1 MNTFGP
7 PRRGHGGGLSRLI
20 VVLIVLVVI
29 AWALAMLFPGGGG
42 DPSSKAADAT
52 PDQIKQ
58 GEYLA
63 RVGDCAACHT
73 APGGQPFA
81 GGLAIAS
88 PIGTIY
94 STNITPD
101 PDTGIGKYTYGQF
114 ERAVRRGIDANDHT
128 LYPAMPYPSYAKVN
142 DQDIQA
148 LYAYFMHGVPPVKQT
163 NKAEGIAWPLS
174 ARWPLTYWRWLFAPS
189 VTPVETA
196 ATGDPTLARGQYLV
210 EGLGHCGA
218 CHTPRAFTLQEK
230 ALGPNQGTV
239 YLSGG
244 ESDHWI
250 APSLR
255 GELASGLGNM
265 GEEDIA
271 TLLKSGRSERSAV
284 FGGMSD
290 VVEHSTQYM
299 SDPDLA
305 ATAHFLKSLPP
316 ARQEDALTYNDATH
330 TALSSGNVGAPGA
343 QLYVDNCAT
352 CHRTDGHGYGQVFP
366 ALAGNPVLNGD
377 QAGSAIRLVLHGGTM
392 PSGRDAPTQFSMP
405 AFRERLN
412 NQQIADIL
420 SFVRSSWGNRGG
432 AVSAQDV
439 ARWRDLPPA
448 GQPLMTGY
456 DPRQHGPD
464 TPGPNAE
471 DQAAPAPVKK
481 P

>member
-1 MNTFGP
+1 MNTFGK
-7 PRRGHGGGLSRLI
+7 PRRRSGGGLLRLI

-29 AWALAMLFPGGGG
+29 AWAVAMLFPGGGG
-42 DPSSKAADAT
+42 DPAAKAPEAT
-52 PDQIKQ
+52 ADQIKQ

-63 RVGDCAACHT
+63 RAGDCAACHT

-94 STNITPD
+94 SNNITPD
-101 PDTGIGKYTYGQF
+101 PDTGIGKFTYGQF
-114 ERAVRRGIDANDHT
+114 ERAVRRGIDDEGHT
-128 LYPAMPYPSYAKVN
+128 LYPAMPYPSYAKVS

-148 LYAYFMHGVPPVKQT
+148 LYAYFMHGVQPVKQE
-163 NKAEGIAWPLS
+163 NKAEGIVWPLS
-174 ARWPLTYWRWLFAPS
+174 MRWPLTYWRWLFAPK

-196 ATGDPTLARGQYLV
+196 ATGDATLARGQYLV

-218 CHTPRAFTLQEK
+218 CHTPRSFTLQEK
-230 ALGPNQGTV
+230 ALGPNQGTA

-244 ESDHWI
+244 ESDNWV

-255 GELASGLGNM
+255 GELASGLGSVS
-265 GEEDIA
+265 EEEIGV
-271 TLLKSGRSERSAV
+271 LLKSGRSERSAV

-305 ATAHFLKSLPP
+305 AIAHFLKSLPP
-316 ARQEDALTYNDATH
+316 AREEQAATYSDATH
-330 TALSSGNVGAPGA
+330 TALSSGNVSASGA

-352 CHRTDGHGYGQVFP
+352 CHRTDGHGYGQVYP
-366 ALAGNPVLNGD
+366 ALAGNPVLNGEN
-377 QAGSAIRLVLHGGTM
+377 AGSAVRLVLHGGTM
-392 PSGRDAPTQFSMP
+392 PSGRDAPTQFTMP

-420 SFVRSSWGNRGG
+420 SFVRSSWGNHGG

-439 ARWRDLPPA
+439 ARLRDLPPA

-456 DPRQHGPD
+456 DPRQHGSD
-464 TPGPNAE
+464 APGPNAE
-471 DQAAPAPVKK
+471 DQAGRPVTNK
-481 P
+481 

>member
-1 MNTFGP
+1 MNTFGQ
-7 PRRGHGGGLSRLI
+7 PRRRSGGGLSRLI
-20 VVLIVLVVI
+20 VVLILLVVI
-29 AWALAMLFPGGGG
+29 AWVVAMLFPGGGG
-42 DPSSKAADAT
+42 DATAKAPEPT

-63 RVGDCAACHT
+63 RIGDCAACHT
-73 APGGQPFA
+73 APGGQAFA
-81 GGLAIAS
+81 GGLPIAS

-101 PDTGIGKYTYGQF
+101 PDTGIGKYSYGQF

-128 LYPAMPYPSYAKVN
+128 LYPAMPYPSYAKVS

-148 LYAYFMHGVPPVKQT
+148 LYAYFMHGVPPVKQA

-174 ARWPLTYWRWLFAPS
+174 MRWPLTYWRWLFAPS
-189 VTPVETA
+189 VAPVQTTA
-196 ATGDPTLARGQYLV
+196 NGDSAAARGQYLV

-230 ALGPNQGTV
+230 ALGPNQGTI

-244 ESDHWI
+244 ESDHWV

-255 GELASGLGNM
+255 GELASGLGNV
-265 GEEDIA
+265 GEEDITA
-271 TLLKSGRSERSAV
+271 LLRSGRSERSAV

-299 SDPDLA
+299 SDADLTA
-305 ATAHFLKSLPP
+305 IAHFLKSLPA
-316 ARQEDALTYNDATH
+316 ARKEDALTYDNAAH
-330 TALSSGNVGAPGA
+330 AALSSGNASGPGA

-366 ALAGNPVLNGD
+366 ALAGNSVLNGD
-377 QAGSAIRLVLHGGTM
+377 NAGSAIRLVLHGGTM

-412 NQQIADIL
+412 DQQIADVL

-432 AVSAQDV
+432 SVSAHDV
-439 ARWRDLPPA
+439 ARLRDLPPV

-464 TPGPNAE
+464 TPGPDAK
-471 DQAAPAPVKK
+471 DQAVPAAPPK

>member
-1 MNTFGP
+1 MNTFDT
-7 PRRGHGGGLSRLI
+7 PRRRNGGGLGRLI
-20 VVLIVLVVI
+20 VVLLVLVVI
-29 AWALAMLFPGGGG
+29 AWVVAMLFPGGGG
-42 DPSSKAADAT
+42 DPTAKAPAST

-81 GGLAIAS
+81 GGLAIGS

-101 PDTGIGKYTYGQF
+101 PESGIGKYSYGEF
-114 ERAVRRGIDANDHT
+114 ERAVRRGIDAEGHT
-128 LYPAMPYPSYAKVN
+128 LYPAMPYPSYAKVS
-142 DQDIQA
+142 DQDVQA
-148 LYAYFMHGVPPVKQT
+148 LYAYFMHGVQPVKQD
-163 NKAEGIAWPLS
+163 NKAEGITWPLS
-174 ARWPLTYWRWLFAPS
+174 MRWPLTYWRWLFAPS
-189 VTPVETA
+189 VTPIESA
-196 ATGDPTLARGQYLV
+196 ATGDATLARGQYLV

-218 CHTPRAFTLQEK
+218 CHTPRSFTLQEK
-230 ALGPNQGTV
+230 ALGPNQGMA

-244 ESDHWI
+244 ESDHWV

-255 GELASGLGNM
+255 GELASGLGSV
-265 GEEDIA
+265 GEEELA
-271 TLLKSGRSERSAV
+271 TLLKSGRSDRSAV
-284 FGGMSD
+284 FGGMGD

-305 ATAHFLKSLPP
+305 AIAHFLKSLPP
-316 ARQEDALTYNDATH
+316 ARQEQALSYNEATHAALT
-330 TALSSGNVGAPGA
+330 SGAASAPGA

-352 CHRTDGHGYGQVFP
+352 CHRTDGHGYAAVFP

-377 QAGSAIRLVLHGGTM
+377 NAGSAIRLVLHGGTM

-412 NQQIADIL
+412 NQQIAEIL

-432 AVSAQDV
+432 AVTAQDV
-439 ARWRDLPPA
+439 ARLRDLPPA

-456 DPRQHGPD
+456 DPRQKGSD
-464 TPGPNAE
+464 APGPNAE
-471 DQAAPAPVKK
+471 DQAGTPVTNK
-481 P
+481 

>member
-1 MNTFGP
+1 MNTFGKRR
-7 PRRGHGGGLSRLI
+7 RRGGGGLFRLI

-29 AWALAMLFPGGGG
+29 AWVAAMLFPGGGG
-42 DPSSKAADAT
+42 DPAAKAAEST
-52 PDQIKQ
+52 PDQLRQ

-114 ERAVRRGIDANDHT
+114 ERAVRRGIDAQGHT
-128 LYPAMPYPSYAKVN
+128 LYPAMPYPSYAKVS

-148 LYAYFMHGVPPVKQT
+148 LYAYFLHSVQPVKQA

-174 ARWPLTYWRWLFAPS
+174 MRWPLTYWRWLFAPS
-189 VTPVETA
+189 VKPVETA
-196 ATGDPTLARGQYLV
+196 GAGNATLARGQYLV

-218 CHTPRAFTLQEK
+218 CHTPRSFTLQEK
-230 ALGPNQGTV
+230 ALGPDQGTT

-244 ESDHWI
+244 ESDNWV

-255 GELASGLGNM
+255 GELASGLGSVPEN
-265 GEEDIA
+265 ELA
-271 TLLKSGRSERSAV
+271 TLLKNGRSDRSAV

-299 SDPDLA
+299 NDADLA
-305 ATAHFLKSLPP
+305 AIAHFLKSLPA
-316 ARQEDALTYNDATH
+316 ARQEQALTYNGATRA
-330 TALSSGNVGAPGA
+330 TLASGNAGAPGA

-352 CHRTDGHGYGQVFP
+352 CHRTDGHGYAQVFP
-366 ALAGNPVLNGD
+366 ALAGNPVLNSD
-377 QAGSAIRLVLHGGTM
+377 NAGSAVRLVLHGGTM

-405 AFRERLN
+405 AFRERLTD
-412 NQQIADIL
+412 QQIADIL
-420 SFVRSSWGNRGG
+420 TFVRSSWGNRGG
-432 AVSAQDV
+432 AVTAQQV
-439 ARWRDLPPA
+439 SRLRKLPPG

-456 DPRQHGPD
+456 DPRQRGSD
-464 TPGPNAE
+464 DPGPLAE
-471 DQAAPAPVKK
+471 DQAGTPVTTK
-481 P
+481 